1 MAFGIAG
8 CRVLSTGPG
17 VHDDDRSLRHAGA
30 RRVDDGAANRS
41 GGGVLS
47 GELDWSAQHN
57 RESGESK

>member
-17 VHDDDRSLRHAGA
+17 VHDDDRSLRHARAGG
-30 RRVDDGAANRS
+30 VDDRAVNGS

-47 GELDWSAQHN
+47 RNVDWNAKHN
-57 RESGESK
+57 HESGESK